1 MILIVDD
8 DIAVRTSLSLL
19 LKQAG
24 FPVQAVASPDAALRV
39 VRETP
44 PQLALLDMNYSLDTS
59 GQDGL
64 ELLAKIRIFQPTLPV
79 ILITGWGSIALAVE
93 GMKAGAAEFVTK
105 PWNNDALLQTIRT
118 VLDLAAVGATAAN
131 RNDRPGVRNAAPD
144 SPEATRGTRD
154 SVSGAREDAT
164 GVRDSDPGARDSIL
178 GTRNDAT
185 GARDD
190 ARDAQDETTEGLN
203 RRQLDQKYDL
213 AAIVGHDPALLGVLR
228 SIGQVAATDA
238 SVLIEGESGTGK
250 ELIAEALHRN
260 SNRRQAAFVKV
271 NLGGISASLF
281 ESEMFGHRRGAFT
294 DAKADRTGRFE
305 LANGGTIFLDEIGE
319 LELASQVKLLR
330 VLQDRTYEV
339 LGDSKPHRL
348 DIRVVCATNRDLA
361 QMVREGRFRE
371 DLFYRINLITVR
383 LPALRE
389 RADDIP
395 RLVEHFVKGLRAT
408 YQRPALRVG
417 TRALH
422 WLRERPLP
430 GNIRELKNLVE
441 RAVLVSGNDELTPE
455 DFQAHVAASVA
466 KAPAPG
472 ELPVGEMT
480 LEEVEAAMIRRS
492 LDLYAGNL
500 SRVARALGLSRG
512 ALYRRLEKHGIP
524 FTTE

>member
-8 DIAVRTSLSLL
+8 DLAIRTSLTLL

-24 FPVQAVASPDAALRV
+24 FAVQAVASPDAALRV

-44 PQLALLDMNYSLDTS
+44 PRLALLDMNYSLDTS

-79 ILITGWGSIALAVE
+79 ILITGWGSITLAVE
-93 GMKAGAAEFVTK
+93 GMKAGAAEFITK

-118 VLDLAAVGATAAN
+118 VLALADVRAEEAVPVSASSPAHSPAAAAL
-131 RNDRPGVRNAAPD
+131 VAAPPAAL
-144 SPEATRGTRD
+144 PEPPAALPEPPAALPEPPAALPT
-154 SVSGAREDAT
+154 DAT
-164 GVRDSDPGARDSIL
+164 
-178 GTRNDAT
+178 
-185 GARDD
+185 
-190 ARDAQDETTEGLN
+190 

-228 SIGQVAATDA
+228 SVGQVAATDA

-260 SNRRQAAFVKV
+260 SPRRKAAFVKV

-294 DAKADRTGRFE
+294 DAKADRVGRFE

-339 LGDSKPHRL
+339 LGDSRPQRL

-361 QMVREGRFRE
+361 QLVREGRFRE
-371 DLFYRINLITVR
+371 DLFYRINLISVR
-383 LPALRE
+383 LPPLRE
-389 RADDIP
+389 RPDDIP
-395 RLVEHFVKGLRAT
+395 RLVEFFVKGLRAT

-441 RAVLVSGNDELTPE
+441 RAVLVSGHDELTPE
-455 DFQAHVAASVA
+455 DFQAHVSL
-466 KAPAPG
+466 APASPKAAA

-500 SRVARALGLSRG
+500 SRVARALGLSRP

-524 FTTE
+524 FSAE

>member
-1 MILIVDD
+1 VILVVDD
-8 DIAVRTSLSLL
+8 DVAIRTSLSLL

-24 FPVQAVASPDAALRV
+24 YAARAVSDPASALRV
-39 VRETP
+39 VSETP
-44 PQLALLDMNYSLDTS
+44 PELALIDMNYSLDTS

-64 ELLAKIRIFQPTLPV
+64 LLLSKLKKLCPALPV
-79 ILITGWGSIALAVE
+79 ILITGWGSIGLAVE
-93 GMKAGAAEFVTK
+93 GMKGGAAEFVTK

-118 VLDLAAVGATAAN
+118 VLDLQTAGVVPTSAPPQPAPVAAPIAPVTAA
-131 RNDRPGVRNAAPD
+131 DSSGSPIASPAAPTLL
-144 SPEATRGTRD
+144 S
-154 SVSGAREDAT
+154 EDPT
-164 GVRDSDPGARDSIL
+164 
-178 GTRNDAT
+178 
-185 GARDD
+185 
-190 ARDAQDETTEGLN
+190 
-203 RRQLDQKYDL
+203 RRQLDQQHDF
-213 AAIVGHDPALLGVLR
+213 AAIVGHDPKLLSVLR

-260 SNRRQAAFVKV
+260 SRRRRAPFVKV
-271 NLGGISASLF
+271 NLGGVSSSLF
-281 ESEMFGHRRGAFT
+281 ESEMFGHRKGAFT
-294 DAKADRTGRFE
+294 DAKTDRVGRFE

-319 LELASQVKLLR
+319 LEMASQVKLLR
-330 VLQDRTYEV
+330 VLQDRTYEA
-339 LGDSKPHRL
+339 LGDSKSRSL
-348 DIRVVCATNRDLA
+348 DIRVVCATNRNLA
-361 QMVREGRFRE
+361 QMVAEGKFRE

-395 RLVEHFVKGLRAT
+395 RLVEHFVKNLRAT

-422 WLRERPLP
+422 WLKERPLP

-441 RAVLVSGNDELTPE
+441 RAVLVSGKDELAPE
-455 DFQAHVAASVA
+455 DFQAHVAATPTRA
-466 KAPAPG
+466 APST

-480 LEEVEAAMIRRS
+480 LDEVEAAMIRRS

-524 FTTE
+524 YQAES